1 MRWRP
6 GKLAIGTFTVGIGMG
21 LRSLTQALV
30 FLIIA
35 RTLGAD
41 GVVIGCLR
49 QDGTIDEETVT
60 RLVEAAGPLDITFH
74 RAFDMARDLPEAME
88 TIIRLGVGRILTSG
102 GKPDAPAGAD
112 VIGALVRQA
121 AGRVSLMPGGGLTPA
136 NLGEVVRRTGA
147 HEVHLSARG
156 AVASAMRFR
165 NPGCAMGTFSGT
177 DEYSWRQTDAA
188 SVRAATSCAS
198 PSTLIP
204 SAGRSRSFGHVSEVF
219 CTQNDTSGGSSDT
232 GTNVLAARPT
242 RTPST
247 SAATATTPVGK

>member
-1 MRWRP
+1 METRLEICIDGVASARAAAAGGADRVELCANLPEGGTTPSAGMVAGVRRAFAGGLMVIIRP
-6 GKLAIGTFTVGIGMG
+6 RGYDFLFSRDEIDVMLADIRT
-21 LRSLTQALV
+21 
-30 FLIIA
+30 A

-60 RLVEAAGPLDITFH
+60 RLVEAACPLDITFH

-102 GKPDAPAGAD
+102 GRVDAPAGAD

-156 AVASAMRFR
+156 PVASAMRFR
-165 NPGCAMGTFSGT
+165 NPGCAMGTFSGA
-177 DEYSWRQTDAA
+177 DEYSWRQTDPA
-188 SVRAATSCAS
+188 SVRAARAA
-198 PSTLIP
+198 LD
-204 SAGRSRSFGHVSEVF
+204 SAPG
-219 CTQNDTSGGSSDT
+219 
-232 GTNVLAARPT
+232 
-242 RTPST
+242 
-247 SAATATTPVGK
+247 